1 MRNKKN
7 ISFESV
13 KKLEYIINSIFSG
26 NHAKSLF
33 DYYSVRF
40 KIPSQVVN
48 HYLKQRLSWN
58 YRTKDTKFSYWI
70 RLPFIFFSILQYII
84 FISTLAIFSKKIKK
98 NPSTKKFDLLVDD
111 IQHMNEID
119 RWNYL
124 QEKFGRDKTI
134 FIARSKEVK
143 NDKDR
148 NIFHLIPTKGYDR
161 DYLHKN
167 VITLLFRDLFYL
179 TRKSFQLKINL
190 VHLHSFFVNDFIYYS
205 TLFQMNKA
213 KYMIQDR
220 NLGRTNALKNYLFKK
235 FGGIAS
241 SCIQKNI
248 VQHNEYALFYDTDIF
263 FTYGN
268 RTADDILDLGAR
280 IDKIIPVGSFAM
292 ESSHKNRARYSNQS
306 EAQEDVIDVLY
317 IGINAVTSKKTNWDG
332 YYESIKWLANLYKN
346 EKTLNIAIKHHPSW
360 VSDAR
365 ELSITKN
372 THIKYIKET
381 DDSYQV
387 ASQARVIITYG
398 SSMGYELLGQGKNV
412 FFIDP
417 DEKNPFINKFVY
429 RDKKV
434 INNYEQFEFLI
445 RSKDKL
451 HNNTKRDDYCNSE
464 EHTSSRIHE
473 SLVLYSHKRT
483 A

>member
-1 MRNKKN
+1 
-7 ISFESV
+7 
-13 KKLEYIINSIFSG
+13 
-26 NHAKSLF
+26 
-33 DYYSVRF
+33 
-40 KIPSQVVN
+40 
-48 HYLKQRLSWN
+48 
-58 YRTKDTKFSYWI
+58 
-70 RLPFIFFSILQYII
+70 
-84 FISTLAIFSKKIKK
+84 
-98 NPSTKKFDLLVDD
+98 
-111 IQHMNEID
+111 
-119 RWNYL
+119 
-124 QEKFGRDKTI
+124 
-134 FIARSKEVK
+134 
-143 NDKDR
+143 
-148 NIFHLIPTKGYDR
+148 
-161 DYLHKN
+161 
-167 VITLLFRDLFYL
+167 
-179 TRKSFQLKINL
+179 
-190 VHLHSFFVNDFIYYS
+190 
-205 TLFQMNKA
+205 MNKA